1 MRCPKC
7 GYISFDHLEVCVKCK
22 KNIKA
27 VSSTLQG
34 TVFQVQ
40 APSFLHLQ
48 PRQAEDEVDDVMVAD
63 SEEYV
68 DDDLAIL
75 IEEPQEGD
83 REIEFGQESPP
94 ELNVE
99 AAGDSAENEEEEREI
114 EIDFSQFGGAD
125 EETSPV
131 AAEPAPEAWEEKSFT
146 LDMPEALADIS
157 DLAPPAKAAEVVNEP
172 PPAAGK
178 PADDLDDL
186 DLSLGLG
193 DLDLP
198 PVAGSPAEAELS
210 LDDLDFSETLTQAP
224 PQATGKT
231 TADMDEELDFE
242 LDLGGLSIHKDLEQT
257 KS

>member
-34 TVFQVQ
+34 SVFQVE
-40 APSFLHLQ
+40 APSFLRLQ
-48 PRQAEDEVDDVMVAD
+48 PRQAEEEADDVIVAD
-63 SEEYV
+63 SEEFV

-83 REIEFGQESPP
+83 REIEFAEEGPP
-94 ELNVE
+94 ELKVE
-99 AAGDSAENEEEEREI
+99 TAGDAGENEEEEREI

-125 EETSPV
+125 EGASPV
-131 AAEPAPEAWEEKSFT
+131 AAEPTLEAREKSFA

-157 DLAPPAKAAEVVNEP
+157 DLAPPAKAAEAGNEP
-172 PPAAGK
+172 PPIGK
-178 PADDLDDL
+178 PAVDLDDL
-186 DLSLGLG
+186 DLNLGLG

-210 LDDLDFSETLTQAP
+210 LDDLDFSETLAQAP
-224 PQATGKT
+224 PKAPGKT
-231 TADMDEELDFE
+231 SSMDEELDFE
-242 LDLGGLSIHKDLEQT
+242 LDLGGLSIHKDH
-257 KS
+257 